1 MGNGSAEVTES
12 PPGAAQAPAAEKA
25 APHFT
30 PEERAAR
37 GKAARAEVPRSAQAR
52 DRLPQAS

>member
-12 PPGAAQAPAAEKA
+12 PTGAAQTPAAEKA

-37 GKAARAEVPRSAQAR
+37 GKAARAEVPRSAQAEI
-52 DRLPQAS
+52 DVPQAS